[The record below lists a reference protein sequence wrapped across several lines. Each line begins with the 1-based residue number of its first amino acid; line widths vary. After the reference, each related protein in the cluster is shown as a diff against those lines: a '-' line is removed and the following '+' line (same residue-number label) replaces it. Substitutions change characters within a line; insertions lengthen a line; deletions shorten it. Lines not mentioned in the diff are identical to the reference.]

1 MFFSLKAAGGVKQAV
16 EVGKGAEVAATFQ
29 ETPCKT
35 EGKRF
40 LAGPFVRE
48 VAGVWSQRV
57 HRGIKRGR
65 GASRGLYRERGAVL
79 NFRKV
84 RALVWVT

>member
-1 MFFSLKAAGGVKQAV
+1 MFFFPKTSRGVEQAV
-16 EVGKGAEVAATFQ
+16 EVGEWAEVAATFQ

-35 EGKRF
+35 EGKRL
-40 LAGPFVRE
+40 LASPFVRK
-48 VAGVWSQRV
+48 VTGVWSKRV

-65 GASRGLYRERGAVL
+65 GARECLYRERGAVL
-79 NFRKV
+79 IFRKV

>member
-1 MFFSLKAAGGVKQAV
+1 MFFSLKTAGGVEQAV
-16 EVGKGAEVAATFQ
+16 EVGEWAEVAATFQ

-40 LAGPFVRE
+40 LAGPFVGK

-57 HRGIKRGR
+57 HRRIERGG
-65 GASRGLYRERGAVL
+65 GASRCLYRERGAVL
-79 NFRKV
+79 IFRKV

>member
-1 MFFSLKAAGGVKQAV
+1 MFFSLKTARGMKQAV
-16 EVGKGAEVAATFQ
+16 EVGEGAEVAASFQ

-40 LAGPFVRE
+40 LAGPFVGE
-48 VAGVWSQRV
+48 VTGVWSQRV
-57 HRGIKRGR
+57 HRSVDFGK
-65 GASRGLYRERGAVL
+65 GAGGNLYRERGAVL
-79 NFRKV
+79 IFRKV